1 MIAQEWC
8 PYPKSNA
15 WDQSKSR
22 KFVVQLDG
30 LNELFSNAPATDR
43 NVLAEFILTEIKTK
57 HLEKVGDLHAH
68 RNALLPQG
76 VSLIRWGTPEF
87 THGDTITS
95 VKVSE
100 SLQDKWTGTAMNS
113 TA

>member
-1 MIAQEWC
+1 M
-8 PYPKSNA
+8 
-15 WDQSKSR
+15 
-22 KFVVQLDG
+22 VQLDG

-76 VSLIRWGTPEF
+76 VSLILTSDLNLLSVR
-87 THGDTITS
+87 THGECLWCSIRPRPQCS
-95 VKVSE
+95 NQYKSFKYGGAHRN
-100 SLQDKWTGTAMNS
+100 LGTGTQS
-113 TA
+113 PV

>member
-1 MIAQEWC
+1 MDVIAQEWC

-43 NVLAEFILTEIKTK
+43 NVLADIHLNKNSVIFRTLCAQPLFRCGRSVSKMKVFLYASPPITQERFYTNDRIL
-57 HLEKVGDLHAH
+57 LANPVAD
-68 RNALLPQG
+68 
-76 VSLIRWGTPEF
+76 S
-87 THGDTITS
+87 
-95 VKVSE
+95 
-100 SLQDKWTGTAMNS
+100 
-113 TA
+113 